1 MLDGASIRAVIVGGG
16 EVAARKARGLLD
28 AGASVLVVAPVTTST
43 LEALA
48 DEHAGALTLI
58 HDAYRAEYLREATL
72 VIAATDDVDVN
83 VAVARDARECRLL
96 VNVVDAPELGDF
108 VTPAVHR
115 AGEITIAVT
124 AGGVPAAAARI
135 RDVIATRVDARYAA
149 AVDTVSELR
158 RALLDDGARDRWL
171 TLSSTMLGASFCDD
185 VESGVFAARVDACR

>member
-16 EVAARKARGLLD
+16 EVAARKARALLD
-28 AGASVLVVAPVTTST
+28 AGANVRIVAPVTTST

-58 HDAYRAEYLREATL
+58 HEAYRAEYLREATL

-96 VNVVDAPELGDF
+96 VNVVDTPELGDF

>member
-16 EVAARKARGLLD
+16 EVAARKARALLD
-28 AGASVLVVAPVTTST
+28 AGANVRIVAPVTTST

-108 VTPAVHR
+108 VTLAVHR

-171 TLSSTMLGASFCDD
+171 ALSSTMLGASFCDD
-185 VESGVFAARVDACR
+185 VESGAFAAKVDACR